1 SDVCSSDLRINADL
15 EVRRATIA
23 LLINTLSNNAFPPST
38 QFALMIF
45 DVIISELT
53 LRKSAY
59 TASMLVALIL
69 LTKCVLDIS
78 VSIRPE
84 LENILL
90 TNAFVLLMCVD
101 VITFALNPDVTILA
115 MISAVLDAEEEGEP
129 IVAPLWQ

>member
-1 SDVCSSDLRINADL
+1 
-15 EVRRATIA
+15 
-23 LLINTLSNNAFPPST
+23 
-38 QFALMIF
+38 MIL

-69 LTKCVLDIS
+69 LTKCFLDIS

-101 VITFALNPDVTILA
+101 VITLALNPDVTILPA
-115 MISAVLDAEEEGEP
+115 LISTKLPMSAFMLSAITIWDT
-129 IVAPLWQ
+129 IFLILSLSLL